1 MEETLLGKIAVSVAG
16 FAIDKPYTYWIP
28 ESFAPELMPGM
39 RVMVPFGRGNRHTEG
54 LLLTMERGRKPER
67 CKQILSVLDDQ
78 PVLDQEGIQLALW
91 MRERY
96 FCTVYEAVK
105 AMLPAGLYFSLRDV
119 YFVPSEVSEEAAYRA
134 AGGGKREK
142 KLLDLLFYNGRSLER
157 GKLYEAFAPASPG
170 TVLRSLLEKGVV
182 ALETDVSRGVGDK
195 LETVAE
201 LVLPLDQALEAVGGR
216 AKTQQAVVRFLDT
229 VHMASAKEIGYFTG
243 GKRSVLYALESKGV
257 VQLSQRECYRQV
269 DAQPVLPASMPQLN
283 EEQEHAFQG
292 ISAMLGQA
300 GCALL
305 YGVTGSGKTPV
316 YLHLIQR
323 VLELGQQVL
332 VLVPEIALTPQ
343 MLRIFRAQFGEQ
355 VAILHSSL
363 SAGARYDEWKR
374 ARKGDARV
382 VVGTRSAVFA
392 PLSQLGMIIVDEE
405 HEGSYKSESVPR
417 YHAREIAK
425 YRCSRHQAVLV
436 LGSATPSVESM
447 YCAKNGAYQLFQ
459 LTKRYN
465 DQALPQVLL
474 ADMKEELRSGNSGA
488 VSALLRE
495 KIAETVQRRE
505 QVILFLNRR
514 GANRMALCAQCGE
527 APECPR
533 CSVKLTYHSANGRLM
548 CHYCGFTQ
556 PLPERCPAC
565 GGPLT
570 FFGVGIQKVQEEL
583 ETLFPDVSV
592 LRMDADT
599 VSASHTHEQILAQF
613 ERQNIPIL
621 IGTQMVAKGL
631 DFSNVTLVGV
641 IDADLSLYVDD
652 FRAAERTFSLLTQ
665 VVGRAGRGE
674 RKGLAVLQ
682 TFTPKSDIIT
692 CAARQDYDRFYEQE
706 IEQRRLRHFP
716 PFQDLYVLQVA
727 GPEESGVLEC
737 CIRLRGGFA
746 AWQTDQAM
754 ADTPFEIMGPA
765 AANVVK
771 VMNRYRYTLT
781 LSGKSCRKMRD
792 MISYII
798 TRAKGDKRNRGI
810 SITVDFNPV
819 DSI

>member
-1 MEETLLGKIAVSVAG
+1 
-16 FAIDKPYTYWIP
+16 
-28 ESFAPELMPGM
+28 
-39 RVMVPFGRGNRHTEG
+39 
-54 LLLTMERGRKPER
+54 
-67 CKQILSVLDDQ
+67 
-78 PVLDQEGIQLALW
+78 
-91 MRERY
+91 
-96 FCTVYEAVK
+96 
-105 AMLPAGLYFSLRDV
+105 
-119 YFVPSEVSEEAAYRA
+119 
-134 AGGGKREK
+134 
-142 KLLDLLFYNGRSLER
+142 
-157 GKLYEAFAPASPG
+157 
-170 TVLRSLLEKGVV
+170 
-182 ALETDVSRGVGDK
+182 
-195 LETVAE
+195 
-201 LVLPLDQALEAVGGR
+201 
-216 AKTQQAVVRFLDT
+216 
-229 VHMASAKEIGYFTG
+229 
-243 GKRSVLYALESKGV
+243 
-257 VQLSQRECYRQV
+257 
-269 DAQPVLPASMPQLN
+269 
-283 EEQEHAFQG
+283 
-292 ISAMLGQA
+292 
-300 GCALL
+300 
-305 YGVTGSGKTPV
+305 
-316 YLHLIQR
+316 
-323 VLELGQQVL
+323 
-332 VLVPEIALTPQ
+332 
-343 MLRIFRAQFGEQ
+343 
-355 VAILHSSL
+355 
-363 SAGARYDEWKR
+363 
-374 ARKGDARV
+374 
-382 VVGTRSAVFA
+382 
-392 PLSQLGMIIVDEE
+392 
-405 HEGSYKSESVPR
+405 
-417 YHAREIAK
+417 
-425 YRCSRHQAVLV
+425 
-436 LGSATPSVESM
+436 
-447 YCAKNGAYQLFQ
+447 
-459 LTKRYN
+459 
-465 DQALPQVLL
+465 
-474 ADMKEELRSGNSGA
+474 
-488 VSALLRE
+488 
-495 KIAETVQRRE
+495 
-505 QVILFLNRR
+505 
-514 GANRMALCAQCGE
+514 MALCAQCGE

-716 PFQDLYVLQVA
+716 PFQDLYVLQVRRFLRRA
-727 GPEESGVLEC
+727 MSGCAVSC
-737 CIRLRGGFA
+737 LRGRVCSLADGPRL
-746 AWQTDQAM
+746 WQTR
-754 ADTPFEIMGPA
+754 PFEIMGPA